1 MIEPNA
7 PQPPRVRVS
16 VGYTRNMGDFESL
29 RYDVSVEA
37 SPIKGENTEQAFE
50 RIADFVEGK
59 LMAKLTEV
67 EDELKDS

>member
-50 RIADFVEGK
+50 RIADFVESK
-59 LMAKLTEV
+59 LMTKLTEV
-67 EDELKDS
+67 EDELKDN

>member
-37 SPIKGENTEQAFE
+37 SPLKGENTEQAFD
-50 RIADFVEGK
+50 RISDFVETK
-59 LMAKLTEV
+59 LMQKLQEV
-67 EDELKDS
+67 EDDFKDN